1 MVPLLSSLFLP
12 HFFFVSPLLRR
23 KQREEKKREQKTMQR
38 VREHKYVMGK
48 GEGRYERQMGGD
60 IKWKVGA

>member
-1 MVPLLSSLFLP
+1 MVRWFLYCLPSFYSIFFSS
-12 HFFFVSPLLRR
+12 SEE

-38 VREHKYVMGK
+38 VREHKHVMGK
-48 GEGRYERQMGGD
+48 GEGRYERPMGGD